1 MSNSEMHQAL
11 HQFELKKLIPIEL
24 AGYDISFTN
33 SSLFMMFAIFF
44 IITFYLFAIRDRKII
59 PTRMQSMAELSYEFI
74 ASMVKDN
81 VGTKGMSFMPFIF
94 TVFMFVLACNL
105 FGMIP
110 YSFTVTSHISVT
122 FTMAAF
128 IFIMCTLVGLI
139 KHGMHFFS
147 LFLPEGTPLWL
158 APVMIV
164 IEFFTYLSRPVTL
177 SIRLAG
183 NMVAGHILL
192 KVMAGFVITL
202 GLIGGWLP
210 LSLMVVLSGFEL
222 FVAVLQAYI
231 FTILTCVYLNDAVN
245 LH

>member
-33 SSLFMMFAIFF
+33 SSLFMMFAIFS

-94 TVFMFVLACNL
+94 TIFMFVLACNL